1 MKKTYL
7 IFYLLFLL
15 LILGLGIFDIADD
28 YLHGSDIPHL
38 MSEILLVGACVELMR
53 RVWSKYRH
61 QEDVIKQLEKEGL
74 ELDKSLMKWKKE
86 TESLRNTI
94 RESIESQ
101 FIRWGLSQ
109 SEMEVAFLTLR
120 GFSFEQIAGLLDKSE
135 RTVRK
140 QAGSIYEKSG
150 FPGRAAFVGFFLES
164 LFELDE
170 EPSFYD

>member
-1 MKKTYL
+1 MKKTYT
-7 IFYLLFLL
+7 IFYLLFLFL
-15 LILGLGIFDIADD
+15 VLGFGVFDIIDD
-28 YLHGSDIPHL
+28 YIHGSDLPHL
-38 MSEILLVGACVELMR
+38 MWEILLVGACVELMR
-53 RVWSKYRH
+53 RVWGKYRR
-61 QEDVIKQLEKEGL
+61 QEDKIVQLEKEGL
-74 ELDKSLMKWKKE
+74 ELDQSLMKWKKE

-101 FIRWGLSQ
+101 FTSWELSR

-120 GFSFEQIAGLLDKSE
+120 GFSFEQIANLLKKSE

>member
-1 MKKTYL
+1 M
-7 IFYLLFLL
+7 
-15 LILGLGIFDIADD
+15 ILGLGVIDIADD
-28 YLHGSDIPHL
+28 YTHGSDIPHL
-38 MSEILLVGACVELMR
+38 FTEILLVGVCMELIR
-53 RVWSKYRH
+53 RVLSRSRH
-61 QEDVIKQLEKEGL
+61 QEEKIKQLEREGL
-74 ELDKSLMKWKKE
+74 ELDKSLMKWKME

-101 FIRWGLSQ
+101 FRSWGLSR
-109 SEMEVAFLTLR
+109 SETEVAFLTLR
-120 GFSFEQIAGLLDKSE
+120 GFSFEQIASLLKKSE

-140 QAGSIYEKSG
+140 QAGSVYEKSG